1 MVFVAGRNRVP
12 MPAAGTI
19 TVLTDSDACVLALVM
34 QFSVLFLRLDIR
46 IFSKIISMA
55 TPPVSGFPQHTPAN
69 GHHHASNDVPHGPAC
84 SPLDPV
90 SDESPVARTAMA
102 QAKARVRAQVRAART
117 ALSPEARAER
127 DAAVVAA
134 VTTLVQDRGW
144 SRVAAYAP
152 MAQEPGGSLLV
163 PALARLTTELWLP
176 ACRPGRMLRWGRYA
190 GPGSVCAGMWGILE
204 PRDAPQESDFLGS
217 LDGVFVPA
225 IAVDDQGFRL
235 GQGAGFYDRALAGC
249 AAPTVAVVYA
259 SEIMPVPHEP
269 HDVMLDI
276 IVSDG

>member
-1 MVFVAGRNRVP
+1 
-12 MPAAGTI
+12 
-19 TVLTDSDACVLALVM
+19 
-34 QFSVLFLRLDIR
+34 
-46 IFSKIISMA
+46 MA
-55 TPPVSGFPQHTPAN
+55 Q
-69 GHHHASNDVPHGPAC
+69 
-84 SPLDPV
+84 
-90 SDESPVARTAMA
+90 A

-117 ALSPEARAER
+117 ALSPEVRAEK

-134 VTTLVQDRGW
+134 ITTLVQDRGW

-152 MAQEPGGSLLV
+152 MPQEPGGSLLV
-163 PALARLTTELWLP
+163 PALAGLTTELWLP

-190 GPGSVCAGMWGILE
+190 GPESVCAGMWGILE
-204 PRDAPQESDFLGS
+204 PRDAPRDSGLLGS

-225 IAVDDQGFRL
+225 IAVDNQGFRL

>member
-1 MVFVAGRNRVP
+1 M
-12 MPAAGTI
+12 
-19 TVLTDSDACVLALVM
+19 
-34 QFSVLFLRLDIR
+34 
-46 IFSKIISMA
+46 
-55 TPPVSGFPQHTPAN
+55 
-69 GHHHASNDVPHGPAC
+69 
-84 SPLDPV
+84 
-90 SDESPVARTAMA
+90 
-102 QAKARVRAQVRAART
+102 
-117 ALSPEARAER
+117 RAER
-127 DAAVVAA
+127 DTAVVAA
-134 VTTLVQDRGW
+134 VTTLVQDRCW

-152 MAQEPGGSLLV
+152 MAREPGGSLLV

>member
-1 MVFVAGRNRVP
+1 

-34 QFSVLFLRLDIR
+34 QFSVLFLRLNIR

-69 GHHHASNDVPHGPAC
+69 RHRDASNDVPHGPAC

-102 QAKARVRAQVRAART
+102 QAKARVRARMRAART
-117 ALSPEARAER
+117 ALSPEVRAEK

-134 VTTLVQDRGW
+134 ITTLVQDRGW
-144 SRVAAYAP
+144 ARVAAYAP
-152 MAQEPGGSLLV
+152 MPREPGGSLLV
-163 PALARLTTELWLP
+163 PALAGLTTELWLP

-190 GPGSVCAGMWGILE
+190 GPESVCAGMWGILE
-204 PRDAPQESDFLGS
+204 PRDAPQDSGLLGS

-276 IVSDG
+276 IMSDG

>member
-46 IFSKIISMA
+46 IFSKIISMD
-55 TPPVSGFPQHTPAN
+55 TPPVSGFSQHTPAN
-69 GHHHASNDVPHGPAC
+69 GHRDASNDVPHAPAC

-90 SDESPVARTAMA
+90 SDGSQVAAEA
-102 QAKARVRAQVRAART
+102 AIAKARVRARVRAART
-117 ALSPEARAER
+117 ALSPKVRAER

-134 VTTLVQDRGW
+134 VTTLVQDRCW

-152 MAQEPGGSLLV
+152 MAREPGGSLLV

>member
-1 MVFVAGRNRVP
+1 M
-12 MPAAGTI
+12 
-19 TVLTDSDACVLALVM
+19 D
-34 QFSVLFLRLDIR
+34 
-46 IFSKIISMA
+46 
-55 TPPVSGFPQHTPAN
+55 TPPVSGFSQHTPAN
-69 GHHHASNDVPHGPAC
+69 GHRDASNDVPHAPAC

-90 SDESPVARTAMA
+90 SDGSQAAAQAAMA
-102 QAKARVRAQVRAART
+102 QAKARVRARVRAART

-152 MAQEPGGSLLV
+152 MAREPGGSLLV

-176 ACRPGRMLRWGRYA
+176 VCRPGRILRWGRYI

-225 IAVDDQGFRL
+225 IAVNDQGFRL